1 MKEETPTQP
10 IKLFQNIALTFSGG
24 GYRASS
30 FSLGILSY
38 LNEVQFDSKPLLENV
53 KGLSTVSGGTLTGA
67 TYAYYMEE
75 GRTFPE
81 FYDHFYNTLD
91 RDELLET
98 ALNKIAD
105 DDIWKNS
112 HKKRSLINAF
122 ALAYADLLTKGSFD
136 DINQEKS
143 HLEDICFNASEFSY
157 GLAFR
162 FQTSGHFG
170 NYRLKNSNL
179 DDLFKQIKLADAIA
193 SSSCFPLGFEPIIMP
208 DDFIEDK
215 SSPDYITLKAN
226 EEFKKG
232 VGLMDGGIID
242 NQGVGSIMNANRR
255 RIKNGNPFDLFMI
268 CDVGSYFMDPWE
280 PAKLE
285 EDKSIYS
292 MSPKKI
298 YKLIKEYLKYD
309 WVLYTPMLLGILVL
323 LAGFIFLPF
332 NLTFIIAGGVIMLG
346 IIAIGIKKG
355 VDRIEKEIL
364 IGWNWLMG
372 KVPDFL
378 KGKLKYFEKIKLRIF
393 KRMFEERMTSAVKM
407 VSEIFLKQIRRL
419 NYDLLYKD
427 NDLQNKRITA
437 LIYELTEE
445 QFDHGASDEIIKDM
459 KVPRI
464 NGPSDAIYDAA
475 RIASDMK
482 TTLWFT
488 EDDKEKERLKNLVSC
503 GQFTACYNLLKYCA
517 DLEKAKADVD
527 MKLLRKMKSIFKSDW
542 EKFRDDPY
550 WLHNSVVMPII
561 KQK

>member
-1 MKEETPTQP
+1 MEQESPAQSVN
-10 IKLFQNIALTFSGG
+10 LFKNIALTFSGG

-30 FSLGILSY
+30 FSLGVLSY
-38 LNEVQFDSKPLLENV
+38 MNYVQLDGNPLLENV

-67 TYAYYMEE
+67 TYAYYVEK
-75 GRTFPE
+75 GRPFLE
-81 FYDHFYNTLD
+81 FFDHFYTTLD
-91 RDELLET
+91 KDELLET
-98 ALNKIAD
+98 ALAKFAN

-122 ALAYADLLTKGSFD
+122 ALAYADLLTNGRFD
-136 DINQEKS
+136 DISKKKS
-143 HLEDICFNASEFSY
+143 HLEEICFNASEFSY

-162 FQTSGHFG
+162 FQNTGSFG
-170 NYRLKNSNL
+170 NYRLKDPNL
-179 DDLFKQIKLADAIA
+179 NKLSKEIKLADAIA

-215 SSPDYITLKAN
+215 SSPEYIVLK
-226 EEFKKG
+226 ETKDFEKG

-255 RIKNGNPFDLFMI
+255 RIKKGNGFDLFMI

-280 PAKLE
+280 PAKQE
-285 EDKSIYS
+285 EDKCVYS

-298 YKLIKEYLKYD
+298 YKLIKEYLKND
-309 WVLYTPMLLGILVL
+309 WVLYTPMILGILVL

-332 NLTFIIAGGVIMLG
+332 NFTFIIGGGVVMLG

-355 VDRIEKEIL
+355 VDRIEKEIM

-372 KVPDFL
+372 KVPDFM

-393 KRMFEERMTSAVKM
+393 KRMLEERASSAVKM

-427 NDLQNKRITA
+427 NDLKNKRITA
-437 LIYELTEE
+437 LIYELTKE

-464 NGPSDAIYDAA
+464 NGPSDAIYDAT

-527 MKLLRKMKSIFKSDW
+527 MKLLRKMKSIFKNDW
-542 EKFRDDPY
+542 EKFRIDPY
-550 WLHNSVVMPII
+550 WLHDRVVPNI
-561 KQK
+561 